1 MTIDV
6 RDYDLATLY
15 RFKLFFENT
24 HWNNRPNCPITEI
37 RNNHIYEGKRVEF
50 PLIVLRR
57 VATPIM
63 YKDAQNSWA
72 TARTGD
78 RRGRDISIAP
88 DGRCTS
94 ADMTMVQTNY
104 ELRYMLEVF
113 SFERDNFDELVVEV
127 QENLYRY
134 PYLTFEN
141 WKDQDLRMP
150 DPQVSG
156 MSTNITWES
165 TEDNTDLESF
175 DSQTPFYR
183 ATITFTLRAYIYRKY
198 AALLLEE
205 VISGYRILDYNKVT
219 QQVVDSDY
227 PDFPPEPDPPYPPP
241 GPDPEPTGTKLTTD
255 NVAVLNGIASIGLF
269 QYSEAGEMKSYGT
282 EVDGKYLKPISLNF
296 TNGGDFS
303 YTHYDKVNL
312 TGKWKLLSVAKAR
325 TALQPC
331 IVFAIKVADKFTD
344 SDTEDSST
352 ENTQDSNIQDSSDT
366 QSDNTQ
372 SDNTDVGSSTDDSQT
387 IIPDDSLN
395 FGSMNPSQSDET
407 EDSDSQLDN
416 LQSEVEDTE
425 TEDTESPIKLGY
437 FNLSHTDQELSL
449 NILISDEN
457 QYIYYDSEKVYTLV
471 SLRNYEDEE
480 LDIEGIELVNN
491 EGKLAVN
498 THGVNLSACVLTYL
512 ENIGVRTTEIL
523 SI

>member
-141 WKDQDLRMP
+141 WKDKDLRMP
-150 DPQVSG
+150 DPQVAG

-205 VISGYRILDYNKVT
+205 VINGYRILDYNKVT
-219 QQVVDSDY
+219 QQIVDSDY
-227 PDFPPEPDPPYPPP
+227 NPEPTPPSPTPPTPDPPTPT
-241 GPDPEPTGTKLTTD
+241 PTGNAITTD
-255 NVAVLNGIASIGLF
+255 DVAVLNGVGSMGLF
-269 QYSEAGEMKSYGT
+269 QYSEVGELKPYGS
-282 EVDGKYLKPISLNF
+282 EVDGRYLKPISINTPLS
-296 TNGGDFS
+296 GSLS
-303 YTHYDKVNL
+303 YTKYDVDL
-312 TGKWKLLSVAKAR
+312 TGTWKLLSVASAR
-325 TALQPC
+325 IETTPC
-331 IVFAIKVADKFTD
+331 IVMAVKIK
-344 SDTEDSST
+344 
-352 ENTQDSNIQDSSDT
+352 
-366 QSDNTQ
+366 
-372 SDNTDVGSSTDDSQT
+372 
-387 IIPDDSLN
+387 
-395 FGSMNPSQSDET
+395 
-407 EDSDSQLDN
+407 
-416 LQSEVEDTE
+416 EV
-425 TEDTESPIKLGY
+425 
-437 FNLSHTDQELSL
+437 
-449 NILISDEN
+449 
-457 QYIYYDSEKVYTLV
+457 
-471 SLRNYEDEE
+471 
-480 LDIEGIELVNN
+480 
-491 EGKLAVN
+491 
-498 THGVNLSACVLTYL
+498 
-512 ENIGVRTTEIL
+512 
-523 SI
+523 